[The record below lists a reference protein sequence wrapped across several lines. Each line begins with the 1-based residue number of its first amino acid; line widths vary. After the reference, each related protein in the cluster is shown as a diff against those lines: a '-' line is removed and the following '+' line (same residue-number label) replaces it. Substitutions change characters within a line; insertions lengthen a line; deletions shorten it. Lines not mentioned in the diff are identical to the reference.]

1 MTTGRGTPVDST
13 VVITH
18 DIVLNLFKVGVIT
31 YTTDTL
37 DTHLRKVIAHS
48 QQFILAKHHIR
59 RIDLNVLRFTTG
71 IAALY
76 KSQQRT
82 HKDTY
87 TSKAIDATL
96 RWAQLIGDCSL
107 THFPDV
113 SLKQNVTTLE
123 DGRHLVDNLR
133 MNPEGITAL
142 QTDAHRIIVAIR
154 ETQREGTKSPDAPP
168 APQQHDIHHD
178 TSHQQPK
185 EETADGEQRWHCV
198 SHCNNQ
204 DNSR

>member
-1 MTTGRGTPVDST
+1 MATSRSTPVDGA

-71 IAALY
+71 IAALH

-96 RWAQLIGDCSL
+96 RWAQLIGNRSL
-107 THFPDV
+107 PHPSDV
-113 SLKQNVTTLE
+113 SLKQNITALE
-123 DGRHLVDNLR
+123 DGWHLVNNLR
-133 MNPEGITAL
+133 TDSKGIIAL
-142 QTDAHRIIVAIR
+142 QTDVHWIIIAIR
-154 ETQREGTKSPDAPP
+154 ETR
-168 APQQHDIHHD
+168 
-178 TSHQQPK
+178 
-185 EETADGEQRWHCV
+185 
-198 SHCNNQ
+198 
-204 DNSR
+204 